1 MRKSKMMLK
10 NENAVIHGAGG
21 AVTGAVARAFARE
34 GTKMFPAGC
43 HLASVHNKVAKDI
56 LFVGGVAEAP
66 EVDALDE
73 QADDARV

>member
-1 MRKSKMMLK
+1 MMLK
-10 NENAVIHGAGG
+10 NENAVIDGAEGAVVG
-21 AVTGAVARAFARE
+21 AVTRAFASE
-34 GTKMFPAGC
+34 GTRVVPTGG

-73 QADDARV
+73 QAVDAQV